1 MVRWWK
7 HFCLNDKKKI
17 QFCNLDGWSD
27 YHVADII
34 TPTITDTKPSL
45 LYFILFLFFWVL
57 HLFLMICL
65 SGLWKK
71 MKKNEKNVLFL
82 YFCLFSLK
90 ENARKKNIFPITVKN
105 LFIGRWEWQY
115 INLFFLANVIR
126 KNKKKIAFEFS
137 FPPNLTVWL
146 VWTSSPTFAFLL
158 ILFYGHE
165 EWPYNL
171 DPTYHKTIKEKS
183 EKNTSN

>member
-7 HFCLNDKKKI
+7 HFCLNDKKKL
-17 QFCNLDGWSD
+17 QFCNLDGRSD

-126 KNKKKIAFEFS
+126 KKKNCFWI
-137 FPPNLTVWL
+137 
-146 VWTSSPTFAFLL
+146 FLSTQFNCMAGMDIVSYIC
-158 ILFYGHE
+158 ILADIVLRPRGVA
-165 EWPYNL
+165 
-171 DPTYHKTIKEKS
+171 I
-183 EKNTSN
+183 